1 MRFGGKENSGPGQ
14 MNRRLMSTM
23 ASGFHPDIFH
33 SDSLNPLYTH
43 SHAHAFSYG
52 DRASFQADLK
62 PGFPSFS
69 GDFKPLMMTDSFR
82 RMAEFHGLP
91 SIPVSSMADNIRYGM

>member
-1 MRFGGKENSGPGQ
+1 MRLGGKENSGLGY
-14 MNRRLMSTM
+14 MNRRLMSTA

-52 DRASFQADLK
+52 DGASFQADLK
-62 PGFPSFS
+62 LGFPSFS
-69 GDFKPLMMTDSFR
+69 GDFKPLMMTDPYR
-82 RMAEFHGLP
+82 RMNEPHGLP
-91 SIPVSSMADNIRYGM
+91 NIPGASMVDNIRYGR